1 MFGLSF
7 IALGCL
13 TFLAVTTAALFLV
26 FSKSEN
32 KGSCGCCAGCG
43 LIAAIFVALALGVGA
58 VLLFVRHEHRGTQV
72 RIQHLDT
79 DEAMERFEE
88 SMEELEDRLDRI
100 FDD

>member
-13 TFLAVTTAALFLV
+13 TFLAVTTTALVLV

-43 LIAAIFVALALGVGA
+43 LVAAILIALALGVGA
-58 VLLFVRHEHRGTQV
+58 VLLFIRHEHRGTQI
-72 RIQHLDT
+72 RIQHLDA
-79 DEAMERFEE
+79 DEAMERFED
-88 SMEELEDRLDRI
+88 SLDDLEERLERI
-100 FDD
+100 FDE